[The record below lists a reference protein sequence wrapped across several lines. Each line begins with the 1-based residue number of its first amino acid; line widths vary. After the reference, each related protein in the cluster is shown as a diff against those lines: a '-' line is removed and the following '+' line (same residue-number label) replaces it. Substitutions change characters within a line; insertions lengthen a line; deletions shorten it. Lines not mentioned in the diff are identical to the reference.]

1 MGSGCL
7 AHRGFAAMLWPCSKY
22 IARGKLFQAR
32 HLRHRKQG
40 GVHSSDGPQS
50 SIVVG
55 RRNSRYCE
63 VNGYVFA
70 YAAFPL
76 FTQLSSITLSL
87 PSFESQIPSNS
98 PTTRN
103 SFVIHAFVRRIPSLL
118 ELLGVSALRHVCL
131 LFYSCRKTVSPARA

>member
-1 MGSGCL
+1 
-7 AHRGFAAMLWPCSKY
+7 MLTGASLRCYGHVVYSDKQ
-22 IARGKLFQAR
+22 ALFQARHLR

-55 RRNSRYCE
+55 RRNSHYCE

-87 PSFESQIPSNS
+87 PSLENQIPPNS

-103 SFVIHAFVRRIPSLL
+103 RCVIHAFVRGIPSLL
-118 ELLGVSALRHVCL
+118 ELFRVSTLRRVCL
-131 LFYSCRKTVSPARA
+131 LFYSCRKNSQSRSHLN